1 MAEGL
6 LRRTL
11 IALMIVRLVISA
23 VLLGSAAFIQ
33 WSAAPGSQLWPL
45 YGLIGLTF
53 ALSILYVTV
62 LRPSGRHRWP
72 LDLQLAL
79 DTLTVAAFVW
89 VTGGITSYFSSLF
102 VLPII
107 AASIFQHRRGTLL
120 VVVMGA
126 LLYAAM
132 VSVQYAV
139 PSAAPWVGWV
149 GVSLPL
155 PGWQV
160 ALYTVAI
167 NAVGF
172 LAVGALSGSLVARLK
187 RRDQQLAEASTEI
200 ASLQAFSHHI
210 ISSLTMGLVTTDT
223 GGRILTFN
231 RSAEAILGRRA
242 AETLGSLAAHVLQLP
257 PAFAAQLDGYPDL
270 PGNRRADYR
279 YKRADGTT
287 IDLGLSA
294 APFLAADVRAG
305 ILFSFQDVTVLRKLE
320 RDARMQQR
328 LAAVG
333 EMAAGI
339 AHEIRN
345 PLASMSGSIQLLRQ
359 ELQLTEDQTQLMDIV
374 MRESDRLN
382 RTIGQFLAYARPRRF
397 SVARLDL
404 RRAVRDTALLLRHGA
419 EVDERHTIDVDVPSE
434 AVWCEADEGQV
445 KQILWNLATNGI
457 RAMPD
462 GGRLR
467 LGARLDPGQI
477 EAILEVQDD
486 GVGIPEAELETIF
499 QPFHS
504 GFAQGTG
511 LGMAIV
517 YRIVHDYGGE
527 IRVTSQ
533 PGVGTTVQARLPV
546 QVRLPAS
553 APVPGA

>member
-11 IALMIVRLVISA
+11 IALMAFRLVIST
-23 VLLGSAAFIQ
+23 VLLGSAAFLQ
-33 WSAAPGSQLWPL
+33 GRAAPGSVLFPL
-45 YGLIGLTF
+45 YALIGFTF
-53 ALSILYVTV
+53 VLSILYATV
-62 LRPSGRHRWP
+62 LRPSDKRRWP

-89 VTGGITSYFSSLF
+89 MTGGITSYFSSLF

-120 VVVMGA
+120 VVILGA
-126 LLYAAM
+126 LLYGAL

-139 PSAAPWVGWV
+139 PGATAWVGW
-149 GVSLPL
+149 GGMPLPL
-155 PGWQV
+155 PVWQV
-160 ALYTVAI
+160 ALFTVAI

-187 RRDQQLAEASTEI
+187 HRDRELAEASTEI

-210 ISSLTMGLVTTDT
+210 IDSLTMGLVTTET
-223 GGRILTFN
+223 SGRILTFN

-242 AETLGSLAAHVLQLP
+242 DEALGVLAVLVLQLP
-257 PAFAAQLDGYPDL
+257 PEFAAHLDEHPDL

-279 YKRADGTT
+279 YRRADGIT

-294 APFLAADVRAG
+294 APFLTANVRAG
-305 ILFSFQDVTVLRKLE
+305 ILFSFQDVTALRKLE

-359 ELQLTEDQTQLMDIV
+359 ELQLTAEQAQLLDIV
-374 MRESDRLN
+374 LRESDRLN
-382 RTIGQFLAYARPRRF
+382 RTIGQFLTYARPQRF
-397 SVARLDL
+397 TIARLDV
-404 RRAVRDTALLLRHGA
+404 RRAVSDTALLLRHGA
-419 EVDERHTIDVDVPSE
+419 EVDDRHTIDVDVPSE
-434 AVWCEADEGQV
+434 AVWCDADEGQV

-457 RAMPD
+457 RAMPN
-462 GGRLR
+462 GGRLS
-467 LGARLDPGQI
+467 LAARQGLEETD
-477 EAILEVQDD
+477 AILEVQDD
-486 GVGIPEAELETIF
+486 GVGISEDQLDTIF

-504 GFAQGTG
+504 GFAEGTG

-517 YRIVHDYGGE
+517 YRIVNDYGGE
-527 IRVTSQ
+527 IRVTSK
-533 PGVGTTVQARLPV
+533 PGAGTTVQVRLPV
-546 QVRLPAS
+546 QV
-553 APVPGA
+553 PVPVAVTPGM

>member
-1 MAEGL
+1 
-6 LRRTL
+6 
-11 IALMIVRLVISA
+11 
-23 VLLGSAAFIQ
+23 
-33 WSAAPGSQLWPL
+33 
-45 YGLIGLTF
+45 
-53 ALSILYVTV
+53 
-62 LRPSGRHRWP
+62 
-72 LDLQLAL
+72 
-79 DTLTVAAFVW
+79 
-89 VTGGITSYFSSLF
+89 
-102 VLPII
+102 
-107 AASIFQHRRGTLL
+107 
-120 VVVMGA
+120 
-126 LLYAAM
+126 
-132 VSVQYAV
+132 
-139 PSAAPWVGWV
+139 
-149 GVSLPL
+149 
-155 PGWQV
+155 
-160 ALYTVAI
+160 
-167 NAVGF
+167 
-172 LAVGALSGSLVARLK
+172 
-187 RRDQQLAEASTEI
+187 
-200 ASLQAFSHHI
+200 
-210 ISSLTMGLVTTDT
+210 
-223 GGRILTFN
+223 
-231 RSAEAILGRRA
+231 
-242 AETLGSLAAHVLQLP
+242 
-257 PAFAAQLDGYPDL
+257 
-270 PGNRRADYR
+270 
-279 YKRADGTT
+279 
-287 IDLGLSA
+287 
-294 APFLAADVRAG
+294 VRAG

>member
-53 ALSILYVTV
+53 ALSILYATV
-62 LRPSGRHRWP
+62 LKPSARHPWS

-102 VLPII
+102 ALPII

-120 VVVMGA
+120 VVVLGV

-139 PSAAPWVGWV
+139 PGAASWVGWA
-149 GVSLPL
+149 GISLPL
-155 PGWQV
+155 PSWQV

-172 LAVGALSGSLVARLK
+172 LAVGALSASLAGRLK
-187 RRDQQLAEASTEI
+187 RRDEQLAEASTEI

-210 ISSLTMGLVTTDT
+210 INSLTMGLVTTDT
-223 GGRILTFN
+223 GGRVLTFN
-231 RSAEAILGRRA
+231 RAAEAILGRRA
-242 AETLGSLAAHVLQLP
+242 SDTLGSQAAHVLQLP
-257 PAFAAQLDGYPDL
+257 PAFAAQLDGHADL
-270 PGNRRADYR
+270 AGNRRADYR
-279 YKRADGTT
+279 YERADGTT
-287 IDLGLSA
+287 IDLGLSV

-305 ILFSFQDVTVLRKLE
+305 FVFSFQDVTLFRKLE
-320 RDARMQQR
+320 RDARMHQR

-359 ELQLTEDQTQLMDIV
+359 ELQLTEDQAQLMDIV
-374 MRESDRLN
+374 LRESDRLN

-397 SVARLDL
+397 NVARFDVRL
-404 RRAVRDTALLLRHGA
+404 AVRDTALLLRHGTG
-419 EVDERHTIDVDVPSE
+419 VDERHSIDVDVPPD

-467 LGARLDPGQI
+467 LAARFGPDQL

-486 GVGIPEAELETIF
+486 GVGISEGELDTIF
-499 QPFHS
+499 QPFRS

-517 YRIVHDYGGE
+517 YRIVNDYGGE

-533 PGVGTTVQARLPV
+533 PGAGTTVQVRLPV
-546 QVRLPAS
+546 QVKVAVQ
-553 APVPGA
+553 AQAQGA

>member
-1 MAEGL
+1 MAESL

-11 IALMIVRLVISA
+11 IVLMAFRLVVSTA
-23 VLLGSAAFIQ
+23 LLGSVAFLQ
-33 WSAAPGSQLWPL
+33 WRAAPDSVRWPL
-45 YGLIGLTF
+45 YALIGLTF
-53 ALSILYVTV
+53 VLSLLYAAL
-62 LRPSGRHRWP
+62 LRPSDRRRWP

-79 DTLTVAAFVW
+79 DALTVAAFVW

-102 VLPII
+102 ILPIV

-120 VVVMGA
+120 VAILGA
-126 LLYAAM
+126 LLYAAL
-132 VSVQYAV
+132 VTVQYAV
-139 PSAAPWVGWV
+139 PGAAAWAGWS
-149 GVSLPL
+149 GVPLPL
-155 PGWQV
+155 PLPVWDI

-187 RRDQQLAEASTEI
+187 RRDQELAEASTEI

-210 ISSLTMGLVTTDT
+210 IDSLTMGLVTTET

-231 RSAEAILGRRA
+231 HSAEVMLGHRA
-242 AETLGSLAAHVLQLP
+242 EETLGALAAYVLQLP
-257 PAFAAQLDGYPDL
+257 PAFAAHLDEHPDL

-279 YKRADGTT
+279 YRRSDGTT

-294 APFLAADVRAG
+294 APFLTANVRAG
-305 ILFSFQDVTVLRKLE
+305 ILFTFQDVTVLRKLE
-320 RDARMQQR
+320 RDAQMQQR

-359 ELQLTEDQTQLMDIV
+359 ELQLTEEQAQLMDIV
-374 MRESDRLN
+374 LRESDRLN
-382 RTIGQFLAYARPRRF
+382 RTISQFLAYARPQRF
-397 SVARLDL
+397 DIVRLDV
-404 RRAVRDTALLLRHGA
+404 RRAVGDTALLLRQGA
-419 EVDERHTIDVDVPSE
+419 GVDDRHTIDVDVPSD

-457 RAMPD
+457 RAMPN

-467 LGARLDPGQI
+467 LAARLGPGDLD
-477 EAILEVQDD
+477 ALLEVQDD
-486 GVGIPEAELETIF
+486 GIGIPEVELETIF

-504 GFAQGTG
+504 GFAEGTG

-517 YRIVHDYGGE
+517 YRIVNDYGGE
-527 IRVTSQ
+527 IRVTST
-533 PGVGTTVQARLPV
+533 PGRGTTV
-546 QVRLPAS
+546 QVRLPVQ
-553 APVPGA
+553 APVPVA

>member
-11 IALMIVRLVISA
+11 IALMAFRLIVSTG
-23 VLLGSAAFIQ
+23 LLGSAAFLQ
-33 WSAAPGSQLWPL
+33 ARAAPGSLVWPL
-45 YGLIGLTF
+45 YALIGLTF
-53 ALSILYVTV
+53 ALSILYATV
-62 LRPSGRHRWP
+62 LRPSDRRRWP

-120 VVVMGA
+120 VVVLGA
-126 LLYAAM
+126 LLYAAL

-139 PSAAPWVGWV
+139 PGAAAWTGWG
-149 GVSLPL
+149 GVSPPL
-155 PGWQV
+155 PVWQV
-160 ALYTVAI
+160 GLYTVAI

-172 LAVGALSGSLVARLK
+172 LAVGALSGSLAARLK
-187 RRDQQLAEASTEI
+187 RRDQELAEASTEI

-210 ISSLTMGLVTTDT
+210 IDSLTMGLVTTET
-223 GGRILTFN
+223 SGRILTFN

-242 AETLGSLAAHVLQLP
+242 EEALGTLAAHVLQLP
-257 PAFAAQLDGYPDL
+257 PRFAALLDEYPDL

-279 YKRADGTT
+279 YLRADGTT

-294 APFLAADVRAG
+294 APFLTANVRAG
-305 ILFSFQDVTVLRKLE
+305 ILFTFQDVTVFLKLE

-345 PLASMSGSIQLLRQ
+345 PLAAVSGSIQLLHQ
-359 ELQLTEDQTQLMDIV
+359 ELRLTEEQAQLMDIV
-374 MRESDRLN
+374 LRESERLN
-382 RTIGQFLAYARPRRF
+382 RTIGQFLAYAKPQRF
-397 SVARLDL
+397 TIARLDV
-404 RRAVRDTALLLRHGA
+404 RRAVRDTALLLRNGA
-419 EVDERHTIDVDVPSE
+419 EVDDRHTIDVEVPSDP
-434 AVWCEADEGQV
+434 VWCDADEGQV

-467 LGARLDPGQI
+467 LAARLGSDEI

-486 GVGIPEAELETIF
+486 GIGIPEDELETIF

-517 YRIVHDYGGE
+517 HRIVNDHGGQ
-527 IRVTSQ
+527 IRVTSK
-533 PGVGTTVQARLPV
+533 PGAGTTVEVRLPV
-546 QVRLPAS
+546 QAPAQ
-553 APVPGA
+553 AG